1 MNYLVS
7 FGKPKPSIKVHSNQE
22 VAKTSFAAASS
33 TQPFPLSLR
42 ASESILKRF
51 DSLECRPQPQSRRA
65 SSNSSVYQLAQA
77 RRYSIDEAEGIAAEI
92 MNGYSPPG
100 PSVSLPEVVKERKP
114 LSISAAIVQ
123 RRASERALSLGMSP
137 RTINDGLT
145 PNYRMRASE
154 RVTSS
159 APSIPLRQK
168 PVCRYSKNLEKYHV
182 LRDYQVS
189 PSSLPPKR
197 RESVT
202 FAEDVCFAN
211 CTNLSGGVPRRRRS
225 ESVTAAGTA
234 PSSSSLSGMSCTRR
248 ASESQLVDAMSSRR
262 VRFATISELAIVE
275 RPAPEEITNKW
286 YRVKKNLAFTDA
298 SPPTEKRWPSPLLLY
313 RLIRDQKICCM
324 NALDWRP
331 LSPQILLI
339 VGSVSVN
346 IESPFYQGRAHVLMR
361 SYLNWPKRAVNGPLK
376 EQQTLLNRTSSLVHE
391 QELQRCM

>member
-92 MNGYSPPG
+92 VNGYSPPG

-123 RRASERALSLGMSP
+123 RRASERALSLGM
-137 RTINDGLT
+137 
-145 PNYRMRASE
+145 
-154 RVTSS
+154 
-159 APSIPLRQK
+159 
-168 PVCRYSKNLEKYHV
+168 CRYSKNLEKYHV

-275 RPAPEEITNKW
+275 RPSPEEITNKW
-286 YRVKKNLAFTDA
+286 YSREEKLGFHRRLSADRKAMAFTLTFVPADKRSEDMLYECIGLEA
-298 SPPTEKRWPSPLLLY
+298 SLSADITHSWERKREH
-313 RLIRDQKICCM
+313 R
-324 NALDWRP
+324 
-331 LSPQILLI
+331 
-339 VGSVSVN
+339 VSVLSRQSSCSDEELSQLAQESSEWAVERAAN
-346 IESPFYQGRAHVLMR
+346 IA
-361 SYLNWPKRAVNGPLK
+361 
-376 EQQTLLNRTSSLVHE
+376 QQNFVFGS
-391 QELQRCM
+391 